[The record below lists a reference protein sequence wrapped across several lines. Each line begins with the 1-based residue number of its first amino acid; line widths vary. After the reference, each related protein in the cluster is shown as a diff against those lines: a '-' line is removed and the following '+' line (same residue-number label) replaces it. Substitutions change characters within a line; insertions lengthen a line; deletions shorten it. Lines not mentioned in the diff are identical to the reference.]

1 MNISVVGLGKL
12 GAVLAAV
19 MADRGHY
26 VVGVDLNPAFVDAFN
41 QGRAPVSEPGLS
53 ELVQRSADRLSAT
66 SDVGEAVEKSDLT
79 FVLVPTP
86 SGPDGTFSLKH
97 VLKVVEGIALALRN
111 KPAYH
116 LVVVTSTVMP
126 GSTGGQVLPL
136 LEEISGKKCGED
148 FGLCYNPEFIAL
160 GSVIQDMSNPDM
172 LLIGESDPRAGSI
185 LEDLYH
191 TVCRNRPPV
200 ARMNFVNAELAKIS
214 VNTYVTTKIS
224 YANML
229 AEVCEKVP
237 GADSEV
243 VAAALGLDTRIGR
256 KYLKGASGYGGP
268 CFPRDNTAFSRF
280 AEMQTVDA
288 TLAKATDQ
296 VNRRQVSRLGE
307 RIVAATPRGEAVGIL
322 GLSYKPDTEV
332 IEESQ
337 GLMLAAMLVEDGY
350 RVVVYDPAAM
360 ENARGVLNGRVEYAE
375 SMEAC
380 AAQVATLVITTPWR
394 QFQSLRP
401 QHLRQDCRPAVF
413 DWWRILPPAVFEAAT
428 EYQACGRGP
437 SAAKS
442 GPRVYAAEGASQSR

>member
-1 MNISVVGLGKL
+1 M
-12 GAVLAAV
+12 
-19 MADRGHY
+19 
-26 VVGVDLNPAFVDAFN
+26 
-41 QGRAPVSEPGLS
+41 
-53 ELVQRSADRLSAT
+53 
-66 SDVGEAVEKSDLT
+66 
-79 FVLVPTP
+79 
-86 SGPDGTFSLKH
+86 
-97 VLKVVEGIALALRN
+97 
-111 KPAYH
+111 
-116 LVVVTSTVMP
+116 
-126 GSTGGQVLPL
+126 
-136 LEEISGKKCGED
+136 
-148 FGLCYNPEFIAL
+148 
-160 GSVIQDMSNPDM
+160 
-172 LLIGESDPRAGSI
+172 
-185 LEDLYH
+185 
-191 TVCRNRPPV
+191 
-200 ARMNFVNAELAKIS
+200 
-214 VNTYVTTKIS
+214 NTYVTTKIS

-337 GLMLAAMLVEDGY
+337 GLMLAAMLLEDGY

-413 DWWRILPPAVFEAAT
+413 DWWRILPPAVFEPAT

>member
-116 LVVVTSTVMP
+116 LVVITSTVMP

-191 TVCRNRPPV
+191 GLPESSAGGAN
-200 ARMNFVNAELAKIS
+200 ELRECG
-214 VNTYVTTKIS
+214 VG
-224 YANML
+224 
-229 AEVCEKVP
+229 E
-237 GADSEV
+237 D
-243 VAAALGLDTRIGR
+243 
-256 KYLKGASGYGGP
+256 
-268 CFPRDNTAFSRF
+268 
-280 AEMQTVDA
+280 
-288 TLAKATDQ
+288 
-296 VNRRQVSRLGE
+296 LGE
-307 RIVAATPRGEAVGIL
+307 HL
-322 GLSYKPDTEV
+322 CHYQDFL
-332 IEESQ
+332 
-337 GLMLAAMLVEDGY
+337 
-350 RVVVYDPAAM
+350 
-360 ENARGVLNGRVEYAE
+360 
-375 SMEAC
+375 C
-380 AAQVATLVITTPWR
+380 
-394 QFQSLRP
+394 
-401 QHLRQDCRPAVF
+401 QHA
-413 DWWRILPPAVFEAAT
+413 
-428 EYQACGRGP
+428 G
-437 SAAKS
+437 
-442 GPRVYAAEGASQSR
+442 

>member
-1 MNISVVGLGKL
+1 MNITVVGLGKL

-19 MADRGHY
+19 MADRGHN
-26 VVGVDLNPAFVDAFN
+26 VIGVDLNPVFVDAVN
-41 QGRAPVSEPGLS
+41 QGRAPVSEPGLN
-53 ELVQRSADRLSAT
+53 ELVQRSAERLSAT
-66 SDVGEAVEKSDLT
+66 ADLQDAVRRSDLT

-86 SGPDGTFSLKH
+86 TGADGTFSLKH
-97 VLKVVEGIALALRN
+97 VLKVVEGVGQAL
-111 KPAYH
+111 KTKSAYH
-116 LVVVTSTVMP
+116 MVVITSTVMP
-126 GSTGGQVLPL
+126 GSTGGEVLPL
-136 LEEISGKKCGED
+136 LERVSGKKCGED

-172 LLIGESDPRAGSI
+172 LLIGESDPKAGAI

-200 ARMNFVNAELAKIS
+200 ARMNFVNAELAKIA

-229 AEVCEKVP
+229 AEVCEQVP

-268 CFPRDNTAFSRF
+268 CFPRDNTAFARF
-280 AEMQTVDA
+280 AELQAVDA

-296 VNRRQVSRLGE
+296 VNRRQVTRLRKRIEGATAAGE
-307 RIVAATPRGEAVGIL
+307 TVGIL

-337 GLMLAAMLVEDGY
+337 GLMLAEQLADAGY

-360 ENARGVLNGRVEYAE
+360 ENARSVLGGRVEYAE
-375 SMEAC
+375 SMEAG
-380 AAQVATLVITTPWR
+380 AREAATLVIATPWK

-401 QHLRQDCRPAVF
+401 QHLRTNPRPVVF
-413 DWWRILPPAVFEAAT
+413 DWWRVLPPAVFESAAR
-428 EYQACGRGP
+428 YLACGRGAAAAP
-437 SAAKS
+437 AGAMAFAESA
-442 GPRVYAAEGASQSR
+442 VQSR

>member
-1 MNISVVGLGKL
+1 
-12 GAVLAAV
+12 
-19 MADRGHY
+19 
-26 VVGVDLNPAFVDAFN
+26 
-41 QGRAPVSEPGLS
+41 
-53 ELVQRSADRLSAT
+53 
-66 SDVGEAVEKSDLT
+66 
-79 FVLVPTP
+79 
-86 SGPDGTFSLKH
+86 
-97 VLKVVEGIALALRN
+97 
-111 KPAYH
+111 
-116 LVVVTSTVMP
+116 
-126 GSTGGQVLPL
+126 VLPL
-136 LEEISGKKCGED
+136 LERVSGKKCGED

-172 LLIGESDPRAGSI
+172 LLIGESDPRTGAI

-229 AEVCEKVP
+229 AEVCEQVP

-268 CFPRDNTAFSRF
+268 CFPRDNAAFARF
-280 AEMQTVDA
+280 ADINSVDA

-296 VNRRQVSRLGE
+296 VNRRQVTRLRK
-307 RIVAATPRGEAVGIL
+307 RIVEATPAGETVGIL

-337 GLMLAAMLVEDGY
+337 GLMLAAGLADDGY

-360 ENARGVLNGRVEYAE
+360 ENSRGVLGDRVEYAA

-380 AAQVATLVITTPWR
+380 AQQAATLVIASPWR

-401 QHLRQDCRPAVF
+401 QHLRQMTPRPAVF
-413 DWWRILPPAVFEAAT
+413 DWWRLLPPAVFENAAR
-428 EYQACGRGP
+428 YLACGRGP
-437 SAAKS
+437 AVQAAKETA
-442 GPRVYAAEGASQSR
+442 YAESAVQAR

>member
-19 MADRGHY
+19 MADRGHK
-26 VVGVDLNPAFVDAFN
+26 VVGVDLNPAFVEAIN
-41 QGRAPVSEPGLS
+41 QGRAPVTEPGLG
-53 ELVQRSADRLSAT
+53 ELVQRSVDRLSAT
-66 SDVGEAVEKSDLT
+66 GDLAEAVAQTDLT

-86 SGPDGTFSLKH
+86 TGPDGTFSLKH
-97 VLKVVEGIALALRN
+97 VLKVVDGVALALKN
-111 KPAYH
+111 KTSYH
-116 LVVVTSTVMP
+116 IVVITSTVMP
-126 GSTGGQVLPL
+126 GATGGEVLPL
-136 LEEISGKKCGED
+136 LESVSGKKCGED

-200 ARMNFVNAELAKIS
+200 ARMNFVNAELAKIA

-229 AEVCEKVP
+229 AEVCENVP

-280 AEMQTVDA
+280 AEIQSVDA

-296 VNRRQVSRLGE
+296 VNRRQVTRLRK
-307 RIVAATPRGEAVGIL
+307 RIEAATPAGETVGIL

-337 GLMLAAMLVEDGY
+337 GMMLADVLAEAGY

-360 ENARGVLNGRVEYAE
+360 ENARAVLGERVEYMP

-380 AAQVATLVITTPWR
+380 AREAATLVIAAPWR

-401 QHLRQDCRPAVF
+401 QHLRQSKSPPVVF
-413 DWWRILPPAVFEAAT
+413 DWWRLLPPAVFESAAR
-428 EYQACGRGP
+428 YLACGRGP
-437 SAAKS
+437 VAASARELA
-442 GPRVYAAEGASQSR
+442 YAESAVRSR